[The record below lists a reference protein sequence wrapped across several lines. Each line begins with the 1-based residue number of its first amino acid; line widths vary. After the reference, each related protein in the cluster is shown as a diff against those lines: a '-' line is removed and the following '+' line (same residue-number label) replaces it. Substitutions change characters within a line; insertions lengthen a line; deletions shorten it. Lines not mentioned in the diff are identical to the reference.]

1 MVQLHMHHQH
11 QHHHL
16 ASRLGQNLAN
26 SSPAILPKSIFLD
39 STTCPIHSS
48 DTTTQIK
55 GWAEKENGP
64 PLPNVVI
71 SLTLLGPNIKK
82 LIKGHGGS
90 LPLSTLKTCYEAEFE
105 VFIIFV

>member
-11 QHHHL
+11 HHHL
-16 ASRLGQNLAN
+16 ANHIGQNRSN
-26 SSPAILPKSIFLD
+26 SPAIIPKSIFLD

-105 VFIIFV
+105 VCM